1 MCGSLQ
7 VPPGGQPSGT
17 GTNFVR
23 GVRADDPNRG
33 LGETEGTPMGSTND
47 ARQMRSDDL
56 EREAHDLRTR
66 LLIRYEREIDP
77 DSAYVLSDYLRALSL
92 DAREALADADA
103 DRFEAVLQ
111 DVLDLRRDTE
121 ERLDAGPD
129 VDR

>member
-1 MCGSLQ
+1 
-7 VPPGGQPSGT
+7 
-17 GTNFVR
+17 
-23 GVRADDPNRG
+23 
-33 LGETEGTPMGSTND
+33 MGSTND